1 MTYFN
6 RCVEVNGKELD
17 IFQQYVGN
25 VTQFFFKIHKY
36 LYLHLTL
43 KANQNYQNN
52 YPTLFSKTVIFIF
65 YADFSFV
72 TDLL

>member
-25 VTQFFFKIHKY
+25 VTQ
-36 LYLHLTL
+36 
-43 KANQNYQNN
+43 
-52 YPTLFSKTVIFIF
+52 S
-65 YADFSFV
+65 
-72 TDLL
+72 LLQDT